1 MNWRFLPIDDPKSKR
16 SFVMIPEGGNYFEIP
31 GVYQKLQKSK
41 KSRKSRKG
49 GNYFGMPGVYSPVA
63 PVLPYVLSPGAPG
76 LPGVFVTT
84 STTGT
89 PTATGA
95 AAATGAAGT
104 AAAGAAGAAG
114 AAAPATTTT
123 TSTASPAATSA
134 LLAATGNF
142 SVITPPITNIRHLT
156 NPDSDPELQ
165 RKVIKHFYNE
175 LKEKYFYEKFQNFF
189 KYIVVENNKP
199 RLVKSE
205 EELQKNA
212 DNNNNS
218 KLKIKFITDNI
229 FTKYDLEVLIS
240 KLIAK
245 YSMLNSEDEY
255 NLHWYN
261 IKYKH
266 SSLIKK
272 AMYKKIKYRL
282 EKKLNF

>member
-41 KSRKSRKG
+41 KSRKG

-95 AAATGAAGT
+95 AAGA
-104 AAAGAAGAAG
+104 AAAGAAGAT
-114 AAAPATTTT
+114 AAPATTTT
-123 TSTASPAATSA
+123 TASPAATSA

-142 SVITPPITNIRHLT
+142 SVITPPITNIRHFT

-212 DNNNNS
+212 NNNNDS

-229 FTKYDLEVLIS
+229 FSKYDLEVLIS